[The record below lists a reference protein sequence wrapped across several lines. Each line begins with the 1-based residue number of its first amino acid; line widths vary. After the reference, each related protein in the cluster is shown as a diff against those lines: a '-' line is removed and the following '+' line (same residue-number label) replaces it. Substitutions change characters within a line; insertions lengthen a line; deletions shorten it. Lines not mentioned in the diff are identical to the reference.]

1 VSTSLTTKGQ
11 RAPHRGFN
19 VAVCSAAVA
28 LTLAGCG
35 GDSGGG
41 GAKSAAKLCADGNA
55 VMATLQSRV
64 DSNLAPLGKSELTGL
79 AAKLRKLA
87 AEAPAQIKAD
97 LTTDAA
103 YFEKASVNGIGAVDS
118 AITTAAQA
126 AGERLGTWGD
136 QNCGSGSTSSGA
148 SPTSAAAS
156 SATTSAPDAV
166 SASAAADVS
175 AFCADRQAVLRAIA
189 SLAAHIKAG
198 QTPSTQELQQD
209 VTDTA
214 RLADEAPSDASIAS
228 VPRPLKNDATKLSN
242 DVASLANGDSTVSPT
257 GIDYDVA
264 AVNFDGI
271 VDCRSQS
278 NSNGTSPTS
287 AAPSNFSTSNG

>member
-1 VSTSLTTKGQ
+1 MSTSLTTKGQ

-103 YFEKASVNGIGAVDS
+103 YFEKASVNGIGAVGS

-175 AFCADRQAVLRAIA
+175 AFCAIA

-287 AAPSNFSTSNG
+287 AASSNFSTSNG